1 MVKFAPAGANANFAH
16 ISGDRRQLNRL
27 VNFLLRK
34 ELFPCQRSPPP
45 ALTLRTYER
54 GVENETLAC
63 GTGAVATAILAATR
77 GLVTAPVEVRVRSG
91 EILKIYFE
99 GVGAEVRDV
108 YMEGET
114 RLVYQGEM
122 TEEAFL

>member
-1 MVKFAPAGANANFAH
+1 M
-16 ISGDRRQLNRL
+16 
-27 VNFLLRK
+27 
-34 ELFPCQRSPPP
+34 
-45 ALTLRTYER
+45 
-54 GVENETLAC
+54 ENETLAC

-77 GLVTAPVEVRVRSG
+77 GFVSAPVDVSVRSG

-99 GVGAEVRDV
+99 GAGADVRDV

-122 TEEAFL
+122 TEEALL

>member
-1 MVKFAPAGANANFAH
+1 MDDVEEVEIVADGRAIRTHGEFAPAGANANFARV
-16 ISGDRRQLNRL
+16 SGD
-27 VNFLLRK
+27 
-34 ELFPCQRSPPP
+34 SS
-45 ALTLRTYER
+45 LTLRTYER

-63 GTGAVATAILAATR
+63 GTGAVATAVLAATR
-77 GLVTAPVEVRVRSG
+77 GLVSAPVDVQVRSG

-122 TEEAFL
+122 TEEALL